1 MTSRFQCEDTI
12 AEFIS
17 DLRAFATGSYLQKD
31 ELEWWEPPFEV
42 SAVAKIDALL
52 QDFAQSLIPM
62 AQRSSDRSEDQT
74 SSLAHLDFVARVG
87 VLFSAI
93 DAINHSYGYAVI
105 EAEEY
110 ADLQRIIEKAAEE
123 IGLSSEEIADL
134 PAYEEAI
141 ALEDE
146 N

>member
-1 MTSRFQCEDTI
+1 MTSRFQCEDNI

-52 QDFAQSLIPM
+52 QGFAQSLIPM
-62 AQRSSDRSEDQT
+62 AQHSSSRSEDQT
-74 SSLAHLDFVARVG
+74 GSLAHLDFVARVG

-123 IGLSSEEIADL
+123 IGLNSEEIADL
-134 PAYEEAI
+134 PTYEEAI
-141 ALEDE
+141 ALEDDD
-146 N
+146 